1 MNKHAIRYDNDDIA
15 RQEAKRKSKREA
27 AKRRRDRDLGGHST
41 YKQTSEFEQINKQK
55 KIKRNGTMPISNETI
70 Y

>member
-15 RQEAKRKSKREA
+15 RQEAKHKSKREA

-55 KIKRNGTMPISNETI
+55 KNKMERQWQFVNETI
-70 Y
+70 